1 MYSTVR
7 EIQYSQ
13 RHTVINHCDRLIT
26 HLSDTDISFILLNIS
41 SKIAFVFRVLLVI
54 TQNAQES
61 K

>member
-13 RHTVINHCDRLIT
+13 RHTVINHCDRHIT
-26 HLSDTDISFILLNIS
+26 HLSDTDITFILLNIS
-41 SKIAFVFRVLLVI
+41 SKIAFVFRVLLAI